1 MKVPFRRLVEIVS
14 IAVILCS
21 CSNEVRSPE
30 PQVRTTTVLPVTS
43 TPAPVQEPA
52 TIAPAAT
59 AQQHRLRLKNAKD
72 KWQRAQISSYDIVIR
87 FYENFANGLTTE
99 RKVSVRDGKVVTSTC
114 SPLGNSN
121 LRDPK
126 AENAFDYCPAFVYRK
141 VFTVE
146 DLFGV
151 ASGSMISSADG
162 DIDKCIKVQ
171 EFDERFGY
179 PTRVDVDCP
188 QVADEENSF
197 LVTAFTKVP

>member
-30 PQVRTTTVLPVTS
+30 PLVRTTTALPVTS
-43 TPAPVQEPA
+43 TPAPVQEAA
-52 TIAPAAT
+52 TIASTAT
-59 AQQHRLRLKNAKD
+59 TQQPGSRLEDARD
-72 KWQRAQISSYDIVIR
+72 KWQRAQISNYDIVIR

-99 RKVSVRDGKVVTSTC
+99 RKVSVRNGKVETSTC
-114 SPLGNSN
+114 SPSGYRN

-126 AENAFDYCPAFVYRK
+126 AKNAFDYCPAFVYRE
-141 VFTVE
+141 VFTIE
-146 DLFGV
+146 DLFRV
-151 ASGSMISSADG
+151 AGGSTAFGDDG

-179 PTRVDVDCP
+179 PTHVEVDCP
-188 QVADEENSF
+188 QAADEENSF
-197 LVTAFTKVP
+197 LVTAFAKVP